1 MHRIYI
7 KICKRDIRDGY
18 KLTWSKDFIFVIGVQ
33 GLTSVIMAARSDV
46 SANKSV
52 EELKYSMWT
61 VRLSGVK

>member
-7 KICKRDIRDGY
+7 KICKTDIRDGY

-33 GLTSVIMAARSDV
+33 GLISVIMAARSDV

-52 EELKYSMWT
+52 EALKYSMWT
-61 VRLSGVK
+61 VRASGIK